1 MSRIIKPIDTIT
13 LTIDNRTQPCKVD
26 MRTSS
31 NMPIPFVINIFSN
44 LISQLSAQMA
54 QAMAAGQVPP
64 GIPGNNPADNPNGGG
79 ANGS

>member
-26 MRTSS
+26 MKTSS
-31 NMPIPFVINIFSN
+31 DMPIPFVINIFSN

-54 QAMAAGQVPP
+54 QAMAAGMPLKAP
-64 GIPGNNPADNPNGGG
+64 ETIPDAGKGGSNGTQ
-79 ANGS
+79 A